1 LNTSDTEYKILKILE
16 RNPQLTQRQV
26 ADELGVSLG
35 KTHYVIRALI
45 DKGLLK
51 LGNFRKSNNKI
62 GYIYL
67 LTPQGIIQKSDLA
80 QSFLLRKQQEYEKL
94 KTEIEELMKESGL

>member
-1 LNTSDTEYKILKILE
+1 MNTSDTEYKILKILE

-35 KTHYVIRALI
+35 KTHYVIHALI

>member
-1 LNTSDTEYKILKILE
+1 MNTSDTEYKILKILE

-94 KTEIEELMKESGL
+94 KTEIEELTKESGL

>member
-1 LNTSDTEYKILKILE
+1 MNTSDTEYKILKILE
-16 RNPQLTQRQV
+16 QNPQMTQREV

-45 DKGLLK
+45 DKGLVK
-51 LGNFRKSNNKI
+51 LGNFRKSNNKV

-67 LTPQGIIQKSDLA
+67 LTPKGLIQKSDLA
-80 QSFLLRKQQEYEKL
+80 QSFLAQKKQEYEDL
-94 KTEIEELMKESGL
+94 KTEIEELTKESG

>member
-1 LNTSDTEYKILKILE
+1 MNTSDTEYKILKILE
-16 RNPQLTQRQV
+16 RNPQMTQRQV

-45 DKGLLK
+45 DKGLVK
-51 LGNFRKSNNKI
+51 LGNLRKSNNKV

-67 LTPQGIIQKSDLA
+67 LTPKGLIQKSDLA
-80 QSFLLRKQQEYEKL
+80 QSFLVQKKQEYEDL
-94 KTEIEELMKESGL
+94 KTEIEELTKESG

>member
-1 LNTSDTEYKILKILE
+1 MNTPDTEYKILKILE
-16 RNPQLTQRQV
+16 RNPQMTQRQV

-45 DKGLLK
+45 DRGLLK

-62 GYIYL
+62 GYIYF
-67 LTPQGIIQKSDLA
+67 LTPKGLVQKSDLA
-80 QSFLLRKQQEYEKL
+80 QRFLLNKQQEYERL
-94 KTEIEELMKESGL
+94 KVEINELMKESD

>member
-1 LNTSDTEYKILKILE
+1 MNTSDTEYKILKILE

-51 LGNFRKSNNKI
+51 LGNFRKSDNKI

>member
-1 LNTSDTEYKILKILE
+1 MNTSDTEYKILKILE

>member
-35 KTHYVIRALI
+35 KTHYVIHALI

>member
-1 LNTSDTEYKILKILE
+1 MNTSDTEYKILKILE

-35 KTHYVIRALI
+35 KTHYVIHALI

-94 KTEIEELMKESGL
+94 KTEIGELMKESGL